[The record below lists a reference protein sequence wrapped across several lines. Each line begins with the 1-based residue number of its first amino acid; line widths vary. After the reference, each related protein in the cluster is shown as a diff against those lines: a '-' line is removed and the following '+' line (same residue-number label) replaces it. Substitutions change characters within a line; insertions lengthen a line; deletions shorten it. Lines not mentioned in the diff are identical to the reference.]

1 MSLNKLLVL
10 NLSGN
15 LIRDFDI
22 SFNSLKELN
31 LENNLIE
38 KVETI

>member
-15 LIRDFDI
+15 LIRDFNI